1 MERYKQLSDSSVRF
15 EKTAFG
21 EPECSTMLSSPLT
34 LTTFNAGDIIPL
46 RCFEVLPDDHFEID
60 LDAVVRQTTLLTPT
74 MGSMYLD
81 VYAFFVPN
89 RVVNESWKTVEGENI
104 NGSWTAPDITLAP
117 LKTGTTGS
125 TQVPVGSVADYYGFP
140 TQKPL
145 PNALL
150 ALCHDLK
157 FRGYVSI
164 YNEYFRDQNY
174 QPPIP
179 MSLLNVYQGFFEPR
193 NYFLGSVDAI
203 PSQGSPSGNP
213 SPDGSFGFGSISQS
227 LFGSSAIAYPNNA
240 SPDATIVHDR
250 VVLSDRFY
258 ALGSP
263 LKANKLHDYFTSTLP
278 SPYKGAQI
286 LIPTDGVLNL
296 PSLEVI
302 TSSTSHNVPINTPVS
317 ILNASGSG
325 SAGYHALYMYQT
337 GANGIGTMVGSA
349 SDSSITNRFTAIP
362 NNLVTRPGS
371 TPASPG
377 SLGISVSDLRM
388 SAAIQQVYET
398 LARGGSRYR
407 EFLRSFFGL
416 DVQDPFTDIPQYV
429 GHIRK
434 ELDLY
439 QTAQTSPSESGSTP
453 QGNLAAFGYT
463 TLSDTHLTTF
473 DAVEHGYLHILCVAR
488 HRNIYGSYM
497 SRDNFRMQKLDYY
510 MPPLANI
517 SEQPVYTREINPFA
531 PNPNSVFGYQEA
543 WAEYRYDPDIVTG
556 YMRPGIEQSLS
567 LWNYSDD
574 FNSSLI
580 INDGNWLK
588 SNSEE
593 VLNRSLAVTSAVAP
607 QFKGEFKMNIV
618 KTRPMPV
625 DSVPGMDII

>member
-34 LTTFNAGDIIPL
+34 LTTFNAGDIVPL

-89 RVVNESWKTVEGENI
+89 RVVNESWKTVGGENVS
-104 NGSWTAPDITLAP
+104 GSWTAPDITLAP
-117 LKTGTTGS
+117 LYTS
-125 TQVPVGSVADYYGFP
+125 TPPVQVPVGSVADYYGFP
-140 TQKPL
+140 TQQPIPSSVL
-145 PNALL
+145 Q
-150 ALCHDLK
+150 LCHDLK

-179 MSLLNVYQGFFEPR
+179 MSFLNVYQGFFEPR
-193 NYFLGSVDAI
+193 SYHLGITNAQAQ
-203 PSQGSPSGNP
+203 QGSPSAQP
-213 SPDGSFGFGSISQS
+213 TPDNSFGFGSVAQS
-227 LFGSSAIAYPNNA
+227 LYGSSSIAYPDNTPPN
-240 SPDATIVHDR
+240 ATIVSDR
-250 VVLSDRFY
+250 VILSDRFY
-258 ALGSP
+258 ALGKP

-278 SPYKGAQI
+278 SPFKGPQV
-286 LIPTDGVLNL
+286 LIPADGVI
-296 PSLEVI
+296 PSLAVQ
-302 TSSTSHNVPINTPVS
+302 TSLTNNPDPTPLVG
-317 ILNASGSG
+317 LRFTSGSVLRPNG
-325 SAGYHALYMYQT
+325 FYPLYRLQDTNSDAGALY
-337 GANGIGTMVGSA
+337 
-349 SDSSITNRFTAIP
+349 SSSSEATVSQGDILAP
-362 NNLVTRPGS
+362 ANLVT
-371 TPASPG
+371 APG
-377 SLGISVSDLRM
+377 SLAPGSVSISISDLRM

-416 DVQDPFTDIPQYV
+416 DIQDPFTDIPQYV
-429 GHIRK
+429 GHVRK

-439 QTAQTSPSESGSTP
+439 QTAQTSPSETGSTP

-463 TLSDTHLTTF
+463 TVNSSHLTTF
-473 DAVEHGYLHILCVAR
+473 DAFEHGYLHILCVVR

-497 SRDNFRMQKLDYY
+497 ARDNFRMQKLDYY

-556 YMRPGIEQSLS
+556 YMRPGIDQSLS
-567 LWNYSDD
+567 LWNYSDE
-574 FNSSLI
+574 FSSSLV
-580 INDGNWLK
+580 INDANWLK
-588 SNSEE
+588 SNSED
-593 VLNRSLAVTSAVAP
+593 VLNRSLAITSSVAP

-618 KTRPMPV
+618 KTRPTPV